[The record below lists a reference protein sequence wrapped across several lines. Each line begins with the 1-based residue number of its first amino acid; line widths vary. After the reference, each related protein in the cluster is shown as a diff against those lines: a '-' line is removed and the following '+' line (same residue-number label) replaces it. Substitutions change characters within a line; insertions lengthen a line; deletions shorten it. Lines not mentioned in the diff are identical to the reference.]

1 MHCGGE
7 HGRGGNGSWESVMIS
22 KRIARFVKDRSGVT
36 GIEYGLIAVLVAVG
50 IIASVTLLG
59 DNVSAMFDTVA
70 SSMPD

>member
-1 MHCGGE
+1 M
-7 HGRGGNGSWESVMIS
+7 MP
-22 KRIARFVKDRSGVT
+22 KRIVRFVKDKSGVT
-36 GIEYGLIAVLVAVG
+36 GIEYGLIALLVVVG

>member
-1 MHCGGE
+1 M
-7 HGRGGNGSWESVMIS
+7 MS
-22 KRIARFVKDRSGVT
+22 KRIARFVKDKSGVT
-36 GIEYGLIAVLVAVG
+36 AIEYGLIALLVAVG